1 MRRLVALVQP
11 PGRRFVEELQR
22 AWDHGDAVLP
32 VDTRL
37 PAAMVS
43 RLLDEIGVHAVVD
56 ANGHRVERTVGGG
69 RGDARPVE
77 DGDALVVATSG
88 TTGAPKGVVLTHEAV
103 RASALATSARLGIDP
118 DRHRW
123 LCCLPVAHVGGLS
136 VITRALHTGTP
147 LEVHAGFDAAA
158 VTDAAARGAT
168 HTSLVTA
175 ALRRIDP
182 FVFERILLGGAAP
195 PADVPGNCTL
205 TYGMT
210 ETGSGIW
217 YDDAPLDGVEV
228 DVRDGEIFVRGPM
241 LLRAYRRAGADVD
254 PKAPDGWLATGDGGE
269 RRAGG
274 GLVVHGRRSSVI
286 VSGGEKVWPEAVERV
301 LAEHPA
307 VADVLVRG
315 EPHREWGHEVVAHV
329 VPVDPTAPP
338 TLEELRDFGRDR
350 LPPYAL
356 PRTLRLVDA
365 LARTALGKL
374 RRG

>member
-11 PGRRFVEELQR
+11 PGPRFVEALQR

-37 PAAMVS
+37 PDHLVAQ
-43 RLLDEIGVHAVVD
+43 LLDEIGAHVVVD
-56 ANGHRVERTVGGG
+56 ASGDHSTRHATGGHGEP
-69 RGDARPVE
+69 RPVE

-88 TTGAPKGVVLTHEAV
+88 TTGAPKGVVLTHDAV

-118 DRHRW
+118 ERHRW

-136 VITRALHTGTP
+136 VITRSLHTGTP
-147 LEVHAGFDAAA
+147 VEVHPGFDAAA
-158 VTDAAARGAT
+158 VTDAATRGAT

-175 ALRRIDP
+175 ALVRIDP
-182 FVFERILLGGAAP
+182 SVFERILLGGAAP
-195 PADVPGNCTL
+195 PAEVPANCTL

-241 LLRAYRRAGADVD
+241 LLRAYRRCGADVD
-254 PKAPDGWLATGDGGE
+254 PKSPDGWLATGDGGE
-269 RRAGG
+269 RTAGG
-274 GLVVHGRRSSVI
+274 GLVVHGRRSTVI
-286 VSGGEKVWPEAVERV
+286 VTGGEKVWPETVERV
-301 LAEHPA
+301 LADHPG

-315 EPHREWGHEVVAHV
+315 EPHPEWGHQVVACV
-329 VPVDPTAPP
+329 VPADASAPP
-338 TLEELRDFGRDR
+338 TLEALRDFCRDA

-356 PRTLRLVDA
+356 PRSLDLVDA

>member
-1 MRRLVALVQP
+1 MRRLLALVQP
-11 PGRRFVEELQR
+11 PGPRFVEELQR

-37 PAAMVS
+37 PDALVT
-43 RLLDEIGVHAVVD
+43 RLLDEVGVHAVID
-56 ANGHRVERTVGGG
+56 ADGERVERDAPDRGG
-69 RGDARPVE
+69 ARPVE

-88 TTGAPKGVVLTHEAV
+88 TTGVPKGVVLTHDAV
-103 RASALATSARLGIDP
+103 RASALATSARLGVDP
-118 DRHRW
+118 ARHRW

-147 LEVHAGFDAAA
+147 LEVHPGFDATA
-158 VTDAAARGAT
+158 VTHAAARGAT

-175 ALRRIDP
+175 ALVRIDP

-195 PADVPGNCTL
+195 PADVPANCTR

-228 DVRDGEIFVRGPM
+228 EVRDGEIFVRGPM
-241 LLRAYRRAGADVD
+241 LLRAYRRAEADVD
-254 PKAPDGWLATGDGGE
+254 PRSPDGWLATGDGGALTADG
-269 RRAGG
+269 R
-274 GLVVHGRRSSVI
+274 LVVHGRQGSVI

-301 LAEHPA
+301 LAEHPG

-315 EPHREWGHEVVAHV
+315 EPHPEWGHEVVACI
-329 VPVDPTAPP
+329 VPVDRASPP
-338 TLEELRDFGRDR
+338 TVAELRDFGREH

-356 PRTLRLVDA
+356 PRSVRLIDS

-374 RRG
+374 RRV